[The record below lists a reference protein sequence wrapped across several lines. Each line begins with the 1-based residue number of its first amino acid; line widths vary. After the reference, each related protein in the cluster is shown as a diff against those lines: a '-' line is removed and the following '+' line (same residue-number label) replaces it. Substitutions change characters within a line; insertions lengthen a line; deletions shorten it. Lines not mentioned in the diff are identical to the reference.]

1 MDEIDKRNFHI
12 IARLIIID
20 GVVQII
26 LPDEKI
32 RSKCDDFFKN
42 RISKSESK
50 SESEALYDVCLVFKD
65 VYFFEDLEEKYENK
79 EIQRSSVPWFNEALF
94 ESNRI
99 PIIYCITGVSINNE
113 SISLN
118 TVRRSANFMDS
129 SIWTY
134 CLDESSKPERVN
146 WVLQS
151 IYNNY
156 QKGYYNTCQ
165 AREFLNLNVRLSQ
178 NSYLEGNDSDVAHGQ
193 FVVPFLFHSEYKAR
207 MTLDEIVKNGN
218 AKADRF
224 CCGYKW
230 RFLLVD
236 DHAEVGLSVVG
247 CNDPKTG
254 PSKIDVILDRL
265 RSIDGM
271 KIGARKFDSKIQ
283 YSDDYNIIIEY
294 VSNLKECKEALEQKK
309 YDIIL
314 MDYLLGDKRYIE
326 QPGREYSYELFD
338 CVKDLKD
345 GTIGPGKRLYFMFI
359 SAYVHAIQER
369 LDERLISRSTKDW
382 FIGRGACPL
391 NTPEIFL
398 YHLHSIM
405 QKRVA
410 TMLEVDSKV
419 INGGKTILC
428 QMFDTPEDLNSVCR
442 ERFVDL
448 LNLISHIKTLV
459 DNDLIQKDTVDDIWE
474 SKDSVLAR
482 SIFEKDNLP
491 TDKVFWEHFR
501 HLCYLMGY
509 ELKSRWP
516 EWWEEFHFLKVELD
530 KYGETYK
537 GLLEAFRKHIVDTSQ
552 VCK

>member
-1 MDEIDKRNFHI
+1 MAESDRSNYY
-12 IARLIIID
+12 
-20 GVVQII
+20 I
-26 LPDEKI
+26 LGTL
-32 RSKCDDFFKN
+32 
-42 RISKSESK
+42 SKSEHGDIRIIIPEIK
-50 SESEALYDVCLVFKD
+50 KDFNDFFGPRLLNGKIEGNEYKVYLAFKD
-65 VYFFEDLEEKYENK
+65 IFYFDRVLKPSKHVDN
-79 EIQRSSVPWFNEALF
+79 IFNEKISGLD
-94 ESNRI
+94 NI
-99 PIIYCITGVSINNE
+99 PIIFCVSGASLKTGS
-113 SISLN
+113 
-118 TVRRSANFMDS
+118 TVDGRRFPRSANYMDS

-134 CLDESSKPERVN
+134 CLDESRTPERVD
-146 WVLQS
+146 WVLKS
-151 IYNNY
+151 IYDNY

-178 NSYLEGNDSDVAHGQ
+178 NSYLEGNDGDVAHGQ

-218 AKADRF
+218 SKADKF

-247 CNDPKTG
+247 GNDPKTG

-271 KIGARKFDSKIQ
+271 KIGARKFDDSKIQ

-294 VSNLKECKEALEQKK
+294 VSNLKECKEAIKQKK

-314 MDYLLGDKRYIE
+314 MDYLLGDKQYIK
-326 QPGREYSYELFD
+326 QPGREYSYELFE
-338 CVKDLKD
+338 CIENLGK
-345 GTIGPGKRLYFMFI
+345 GAIGPGKRFYFMFI

-405 QKRVA
+405 QKRVS
-410 TMLEVDSKV
+410 TMLSVDSKV
-419 INGGKTILC
+419 SEGNENILC
-428 QMFDTPEDLNSVCR
+428 KMFETTDNNLDTVCR
-442 ERFVDL
+442 EKFVDL
-448 LNLISHIKTLV
+448 LNLISHVKTLV
-459 DNDLIQKDTVDDIWE
+459 DNDLTQ
-474 SKDSVLAR
+474 KDSVLAK
-482 SIFEKDNLP
+482 SIFEKEQLP
-491 TDKVFWEHFR
+491 TDRAFWEHFR

-516 EWWEEFHFLKVELD
+516 EWWEEYHLIKMELIKYDKTYTDLLKS
-530 KYGETYK
+530 
-537 GLLEAFRKHIVDTSQ
+537 FRDYIVYISNNSH
-552 VCK
+552 

>member
-1 MDEIDKRNFHI
+1 MIESNRQNYY
-12 IARLIIID
+12 
-20 GVVQII
+20 I
-26 LPDEKI
+26 LGTL
-32 RSKCDDFFKN
+32 
-42 RISKSESK
+42 
-50 SESEALYDVCLVFKD
+50 SESENGEIRVIIPDTETDFNAFLGERLVKGYSENNEYKVYLAFKD
-65 VYFFEDLEEKYENK
+65 IFYFDKVLKPSKHTDN
-79 EIQRSSVPWFNEALF
+79 IFNEDISGLENIPTIF
-94 ESNRI
+94 CISNASLK
-99 PIIYCITGVSINNE
+99 TGST
-113 SISLN
+113 ISGK
-118 TVRRSANFMDS
+118 RFPRSANYMDS

-134 CLDESSKPERVN
+134 CLDDSRTPERVD
-146 WVLQS
+146 WVLKS
-151 IYNNY
+151 IYDNY
-156 QKGYYNTCQ
+156 YNGYYSTCQ
-165 AREFLNLNVRLSQ
+165 AREFVNLNARLSQ
-178 NSYLEGNDSDVAHGQ
+178 NSYLEGSGGDAAHAKY
-193 FVVPFLFHSEYKAR
+193 VVPFLFHSEYKAKQK
-207 MTLDEIVKNGN
+207 LIEDGCSE
-218 AKADRF
+218 ADKF

-236 DHAEVGLSVVG
+236 DHAEDGLSVVG
-247 CNDPKTG
+247 GNAAKKG
-254 PSKIDVILDRL
+254 PSKIDIILDRL
-265 RSIDGM
+265 RTIDGM
-271 KIGARKFDSKIQ
+271 KVEARKIDSKKKN
-283 YSDDYNIIIEY
+283 SDNNIIIEY
-294 VSNLKECKEALEQKK
+294 VSNLEDCKKALKQKK

-314 MDYLLGDKRYIE
+314 MDYLLGVKQN

-338 CVKDLKD
+338 CVNELKD
-345 GTIGPGKRLYFMFI
+345 GTIGPGKRFYFMFI

-410 TMLEVDSKV
+410 TMLDVDSMV
-419 INGGKTILC
+419 NSGGKNILC
-428 QMFDTPEDLNSVCR
+428 QMFDTPDDLNNVCR
-442 ERFVDL
+442 EKFVDL
-448 LNLISHIKTLV
+448 LNLISHVKILV
-459 DNDLIQKDTVDDIWE
+459 DNDLAQKDKVEDIWE

>member
-1 MDEIDKRNFHI
+1 MDEIDYRNFHI

-20 GVVQII
+20 GVVKII
-26 LPDEKI
+26 LPDGLSDI
-32 RSKCDDFFKN
+32 ILSKCDKFFEN
-42 RISKSESK
+42 RICKSESK
-50 SESEALYDVCLVFKD
+50 PLYDVYLVFKD
-65 VYFFEDLEEKYENK
+65 VYFFENLEEKYENK
-79 EIQRSSVPWFNEALF
+79 EIPRNSVPWFNEVLF

-99 PIIYCITGVSINNE
+99 PIIYCITGGSIDNE

-118 TVRRSANFMDS
+118 MVPRSANFMDS

-134 CLDESSKPERVN
+134 CLDASSNPKPERVN

-178 NSYLEGNDSDVAHGQ
+178 NSYLEGNEGDVAHGQ

-207 MTLDEIVKNGN
+207 MTLDELVNNGN
-218 AKADRF
+218 TKADKF

-230 RFLLVD
+230 RLLLVD
-236 DHAEVGLSVVG
+236 DHAEDGLSVVG
-247 CNDPKTG
+247 GNADKKG
-254 PSKIDVILDRL
+254 LSKIDIILDRL

-271 KIGARKFDSKIQ
+271 KVEARKFDPQEKN
-283 YSDDYNIIIEY
+283 SDDNNIIIEY
-294 VSNLKECKEALEQKK
+294 VSNLEDCKKALEQKK

-338 CVKDLKD
+338 SINDLKTN
-345 GTIGPGKRLYFMFI
+345 GSIGPGKRLYFMFI
-359 SAYVHAIQER
+359 SAYVYAIQER

-405 QKRVA
+405 QKRVS

-419 INGGKTILC
+419 SEGGKNILC
-428 QMFDTPEDLNSVCR
+428 QMFETTDGKLDIVCQ
-442 ERFVDL
+442 EKFVDL
-448 LNLISHIKTLV
+448 LNLISHVKTLV
-459 DNDLIQKDTVDDIWE
+459 DNDLTG
-474 SKDSVLAR
+474 SNNSVLAR
-482 SIFEKDNLP
+482 SIFEKENLP
-491 TDKVFWEHFR
+491 TDRAFWEHFR

>member
-1 MDEIDKRNFHI
+1 MAESDRSNYY
-12 IARLIIID
+12 
-20 GVVQII
+20 I
-26 LPDEKI
+26 LGTL
-32 RSKCDDFFKN
+32 
-42 RISKSESK
+42 SKSENGDIRIIIPEIK
-50 SESEALYDVCLVFKD
+50 KDFNDFFGPRLLNGKIESNEYKVYLAFKD
-65 VYFFEDLEEKYENK
+65 IFYFDRVLKPSKHVDN
-79 EIQRSSVPWFNEALF
+79 IFNEEISGL
-94 ESNRI
+94 NNI
-99 PIIYCITGVSINNE
+99 PIIFCVSGASLKTGS
-113 SISLN
+113 
-118 TVRRSANFMDS
+118 TVDGRRFPRSANYMDS

-134 CLDESSKPERVN
+134 CLDESRTPERVD
-146 WVLQS
+146 WVLKS
-151 IYNNY
+151 IYDNY
-156 QKGYYNTCQ
+156 CKGYYYTLQ
-165 AREFLNLNVRLSQ
+165 AREFVNLNARLSQ
-178 NSYLEGNDSDVAHGQ
+178 NSYLDGSSGDAAHAKYVA
-193 FVVPFLFHSEYKAR
+193 PFLFHSEYKAR
-207 MTLDEIVKNGN
+207 MTLDKLVNNGN
-218 AKADRF
+218 TKADKF

-236 DHAEVGLSVVG
+236 DHAEDGLGVVG
-247 CNDPKTG
+247 GNADNKG
-254 PSKIDVILDRL
+254 PSKIDIILDRL
-265 RSIDGM
+265 MSIDGM
-271 KIGARKFDSKIQ
+271 KVKARKYDSREK
-283 YSDDYNIIIEY
+283 YSDDINIIIEY
-294 VSNLKECKEALEQKK
+294 VSNLEDCKKALEQKK

-448 LNLISHIKTLV
+448 LNLISHVKTLV

>member
-1 MDEIDKRNFHI
+1 MAESDRSNYY
-12 IARLIIID
+12 
-20 GVVQII
+20 I
-26 LPDEKI
+26 LGTL
-32 RSKCDDFFKN
+32 
-42 RISKSESK
+42 SKSENGDIRIIIPEIK
-50 SESEALYDVCLVFKD
+50 EDFNDFFGPRLLNGKIENNEYKVYLAFKD
-65 VYFFEDLEEKYENK
+65 IFYFDRVLKPSKHVDN
-79 EIQRSSVPWFNEALF
+79 IFNEEISCL
-94 ESNRI
+94 NNI
-99 PIIYCITGVSINNE
+99 PIIFCVSGASLKTGSTVSGK
-113 SISLN
+113 
-118 TVRRSANFMDS
+118 RFPRSANYMDS

-134 CLDESSKPERVN
+134 CLDESRTPERVD
-146 WVLQS
+146 WVLKS
-151 IYNNY
+151 IYDNY

-178 NSYLEGNDSDVAHGQ
+178 NSYLEGNDGDVAHGQ

-218 AKADRF
+218 SKADKF

-236 DHAEVGLSVVG
+236 DHAEDGLSVVG
-247 CNDPKTG
+247 GNAAKKG
-254 PSKIDVILDRL
+254 PSKIDIILDRL
-265 RSIDGM
+265 RTIDGM
-271 KIGARKFDSKIQ
+271 KVEARKIDSKKKN
-283 YSDDYNIIIEY
+283 SDNNIIIEY
-294 VSNLKECKEALEQKK
+294 VSNLEDCKKALKQKK

-314 MDYLLGDKRYIE
+314 MDYLLGVKQN

-338 CVKDLKD
+338 CVNELKD
-345 GTIGPGKRLYFMFI
+345 GTIGPGKRFYFMFI

-410 TMLEVDSKV
+410 TMLDVDSMV
-419 INGGKTILC
+419 NSGGKNILC
-428 QMFDTPEDLNSVCR
+428 QMFDTPDDLNNVCR
-442 ERFVDL
+442 EKFVDL
-448 LNLISHIKTLV
+448 LNLISHVKILV
-459 DNDLIQKDTVDDIWE
+459 DNDLAKKDKVEDIWE

>member
-1 MDEIDKRNFHI
+1 MGEVDYRNFYI
-12 IARLIIID
+12 IARLYIRD
-20 GVVQII
+20 GLVRII
-26 LPDEKI
+26 LPDGLLDEKI
-32 RSKCDDFFKN
+32 LSKCNKFFQD
-42 RISKSESK
+42 RISNIVGEP
-50 SESEALYDVCLVFKD
+50 LFDVYLVFKD
-65 VYFFEDLEEKYENK
+65 VFFFEELEEEYEELVKPMNN
-79 EIQRSSVPWFNEALF
+79 EPWFNEELF
-94 ESNRI
+94 ERNRI
-99 PIIYCITGVSINNE
+99 PIIYCITGVSIDNN
-113 SISLN
+113 SVNSN
-118 TVRRSANFMDS
+118 TVPRSANFMDS

-134 CLDESSKPERVN
+134 CLDESSTPERVN

-151 IYNNY
+151 IYSNY

-165 AREFLNLNVRLSQ
+165 AREFVNLNARISQ
-178 NSYLEGNDSDVAHGQ
+178 NSYLEGNDGDVAHGK
-193 FVVPFLFHSEYKAR
+193 FVVPFLFHSEYKTR
-207 MTLDEIVKNGN
+207 MTLDNIVNNGYS
-218 AKADRF
+218 KADEF

-236 DHAEVGLSVVG
+236 DHAEDGLSVVG
-247 CNDPKTG
+247 GNAAKKG
-254 PSKIDVILDRL
+254 PSKIDIILDRL

-271 KIGARKFDSKIQ
+271 NVGARKFDSQEKDR
-283 YSDDYNIIIEY
+283 DDYNIIIEY
-294 VSNLKECKEALEQKK
+294 ASNLEECKIALKQKK

-314 MDYLLGDKRYIE
+314 MDYLLGVK
-326 QPGREYSYELFD
+326 QQQLGREYSYELFD
-338 CVKDLKD
+338 SINDLKAN
-345 GTIGPGKRLYFMFI
+345 GAIGPGKRVYFMFI

-410 TMLEVDSKV
+410 TMLDVDSKV
-419 INGGKTILC
+419 INGGKNILC
-428 QMFDTPEDLNSVCR
+428 QMFDTPDDLNNVCR
-442 ERFVDL
+442 EKFVDL
-448 LNLISHIKTLV
+448 LNLISHVKILV
-459 DNDLIQKDTVDDIWE
+459 DNDLAQKDKVEDIWE

-482 SIFEKDNLP
+482 SIFEKENLP
-491 TDKVFWEHFR
+491 TERAFWEHFR

>member
-1 MDEIDKRNFHI
+1 MIESNRQNYY
-12 IARLIIID
+12 
-20 GVVQII
+20 I
-26 LPDEKI
+26 LGTL
-32 RSKCDDFFKN
+32 
-42 RISKSESK
+42 
-50 SESEALYDVCLVFKD
+50 SESESGEIRVIIPDTGTDFNAFLGERLVEGHSESNEYKVYLAFKD
-65 VYFFEDLEEKYENK
+65 IFYFDKVLK
-79 EIQRSSVPWFNEALF
+79 RSKHADYIFNEELSSL
-94 ESNRI
+94 ENI
-99 PIIYCITGVSINNE
+99 PIIFCISNASLKTGSAI
-113 SISLN
+113 
-118 TVRRSANFMDS
+118 RGKRFPRSANYMDS

-134 CLDESSKPERVN
+134 CLDDSRTPDRVD
-146 WVLQS
+146 WVLKS
-151 IYNNY
+151 IYDNY
-156 QKGYYNTCQ
+156 CNGYYSTSQ
-165 AREFLNLNVRLSQ
+165 AREFVNLNARLSQ
-178 NSYLEGNDSDVAHGQ
+178 NSYLEGSGGDGAHAKY
-193 FVVPFLFHSEYKAR
+193 VVPFLFHSEYKAKQK
-207 MTLDEIVKNGN
+207 LIDDGCSE
-218 AKADRF
+218 ADKF
-224 CCGYKW
+224 CYGYKW

-236 DHAEVGLSVVG
+236 DHSEDGLSVVG
-247 CNDPKTG
+247 GNADEKR
-254 PSKIDVILDRL
+254 PSKIDIILDRL
-265 RSIDGM
+265 MSLDGM
-271 KIGARKFDSKIQ
+271 KVKARKYDSQEK
-283 YSDDYNIIIEY
+283 YSDDNNIIIEY
-294 VSNLKECKEALEQKK
+294 VSNLEDCKKALKQKK

-314 MDYLLGDKRYIE
+314 MDYLLGVK
-326 QPGREYSYELFD
+326 QNQLGREYSYELFD
-338 CVKDLKD
+338 YVNELKD

-419 INGGKTILC
+419 INGGKNILC
-428 QMFDTPEDLNSVCR
+428 KMFDTSGDLNNVCR
-442 ERFVDL
+442 EKFVDL
-448 LNLISHIKTLV
+448 LNLISHVKTLV
-459 DNDLIQKDTVDDIWE
+459 DNDLTQKDKVNDIWE